1 MAVVEDLTEDEAY
14 LYAILQDASGID
26 QAEFLWQDPEAKY
39 GAWRAWPFQ
48 WKWFQC
54 VDPLQI
60 EQAARSVGK
69 STSIKLKAFAFPF
82 LHPKSEMMIGAP
94 ELNHL
99 SPITGL
105 VEQQF
110 LECRLGR
117 EMLPRGASKGITHRP
132 FQMDFLNGSRI
143 LGRIPQRDGKGFK
156 GMHPLQL
163 ELDEAQ
169 DIPQPAWVELIET
182 LKRGEA
188 DARWRVHG
196 VTRGVRDYFYK
207 FTQPESDF
215 TVHRITAMMRPTW
228 TAQERDEKIE
238 MYGSRD
244 NPDFRRNVYGLH
256 GDSQSPLFV
265 LARLMQCVDTE
276 PTSNYNENVY
286 THYKLNAEMLD
297 DIHHDVEGFLQFPR
311 THLKKGRLFYAGA
324 DIGYTNHPTEILV
337 WGRDNR
343 DEHDFT
349 LTLVARI
356 TLERISHQLQAR
368 IFAHVIDEYDLR
380 VFAMDKTG
388 VGLPLFQ
395 DLQAEYP
402 SQTSRVKGF
411 NFSEKILTGIDST
424 VDVDEDMDDEVDKA
438 GIFKKV
444 LEYSS
449 DVLRD
454 YVDRQRLVLP
464 WDRSLL
470 AEFQGQ
476 TVMVVKGALDTTG
489 KKAYSKGSFHAL
501 DAAKMAVLGLAQ
513 EPIDEM
519 LVARAR
525 EKEGDVIYDQF
536 ISFE

>member
-1 MAVVEDLTEDEAY
+1 MSVIEELTDEEAY
-14 LYAILQDASGID
+14 LFCILQDQSGID
-26 QAEFLWQDPEAKY
+26 QAEFLWQDPDQEH

-48 WKWFQC
+48 WPWFQNM
-54 VDPLQI
+54 DALQI

-82 LHPKSEMMIGAP
+82 LHPKAELMIGAP

-105 VEQQF
+105 IEQQF
-110 LECRLGR
+110 IECRLGR
-117 EMLPRGASKGITHRP
+117 EMLPRGQTHGITHRP

-143 LGRIPQRDGKGFK
+143 MGRIPQRDGKGFK

-169 DIPQPAWVELIET
+169 DVPQPAWVELIET
-182 LKRGEA
+182 LKRGEE
-188 DARWRVHG
+188 DARWRIHG

-207 FTQPESDF
+207 FTQPDSDF

-228 TAQERDEKIE
+228 TDQEREEKIE

-244 NPDFRRNVYGLH
+244 NPDYRRNVYGLH

-265 LARLMQCVDTE
+265 LARLMQCVDIE
-276 PTSNYNENVY
+276 PTSNYNENIY
-286 THYKLNAEMLD
+286 SHFKMNAEMLP
-297 DIHHDVEGFLQFPR
+297 DINDDVEGYLQFPS
-311 THLKKGRLFYAGA
+311 THLKKGRHFYAGA
-324 DIGYTNHPTEILV
+324 DIGYTNHPTEILIF
-337 WGRDNR
+337 GKDG
-343 DEHDFT
+343 DGADDFK
-349 LTLVARI
+349 LTLLTRI
-356 TLERISHQLQAR
+356 TLERISHSHQAR

-380 VFAMDKTG
+380 VFGMDKTG

-395 DLQAEYP
+395 DLQGMWP
-402 SQTSRVKGF
+402 TQTKRVKGF
-411 NFSEKILTGIDST
+411 GFSEKILTGLDTTIK
-424 VDVDEDMDDEVDKA
+424 VDHDLDDEIEKA
-438 GIFKKV
+438 GIYKRV

-464 WDRSLL
+464 WDKGLL

-476 TVMVVKGALDTTG
+476 TVQVVKGALDTTG
-489 KKAYSKGSFHAL
+489 KKAYSKGSFHSL
-501 DAAKMAVLGLAQ
+501 DAAKMAVLGIAQ

-519 LVARAR
+519 LHNR
-525 EKEGDVIYDQF
+525 EREREGDVILDQF
-536 ISFE
+536 IQF